1 MLKEQI
7 IIKEDNDLKF
17 IEDLEMLFQELEN
30 NGDIDK
36 FEEKEEQEEIKKVDY
51 EG

>member
-17 IEDLEMLFQELEN
+17 IEDLEILFQELEN

-36 FEEKEEQEEIKKVDY
+36 FEVKEEQEEIKKVDY